1 MNYISVA
8 SDNEEESRDDQ
19 ENRIPSP
26 WKRFQ
31 RFQLRWR
38 ERVTPSA
45 PKKSQK
51 EGGEQITN
59 LQWWE
64 KNGEV
69 GENRRE
75 TAWLNNTRQV
85 YNKE

>member
-1 MNYISVA
+1 M
-8 SDNEEESRDDQ
+8 
-19 ENRIPSP
+19 
-26 WKRFQ
+26 
-31 RFQLRWR
+31 
-38 ERVTPSA
+38 TPSA
-45 PKKSQK
+45 PKKKSQK

-75 TAWLNNTRQV
+75 TA
-85 YNKE
+85 